1 MLASS
6 GYVAELDRTTCVACG
21 SCAEV
26 CPFGAL
32 NVQEQ
37 TLAIDAKAC
46 MGCGVCVA
54 ACPQDALSL
63 ERDPTKGEPLRIRE
77 LVRDRAEG

>member
-6 GYVAELDRTTCVACG
+6 GYVAEVDCTTCVACG

-32 NVQEQ
+32 RVDDGV
-37 TLAIDAKAC
+37 LSIDRAAC

-63 ERDPTKGEPLRIRE
+63 ERDPAKGEPLRIRE
-77 LVRDRAEG
+77 LMRDRAER